1 MMTSPEQ
8 HRAFDRQLAKAG
20 GGEPIHPDHAELRE
34 AVRVAVLAALDAVAA
49 ERGIAKAS
57 DAELPALFRALD
69 PIAQRMFLASVGLGL
84 IVPTPPISE
93 AAKDAASAAYDA
105 EVKRAREATR

>member
-20 GGEPIHPDHAELRE
+20 GGEPTHPDHAELRE

-69 PIAQRMFLASVGLGL
+69 PIAERMLVSVP
-84 IVPTPPISE
+84 PTPPISE

-105 EVKRAREATR
+105 EVKRAREAAR